1 MDDAQRKHRAVELE
15 AEYRRTETALA
26 VAVAAHE
33 SAFAALW
40 QFVNEDKLPGGVTLI
55 RSPDLVVH

>member
-1 MDDAQRKHRAVELE
+1 MDDIQRRHRVVELE

-26 VAVAAHE
+26 VAVAEHE

-40 QFVNEDKLPGGVTLI
+40 QFVNEDKMPGLTLI